1 MRPMKDACYL
11 TLNRNGIKK
20 MTKSE
25 PALEPGEVA
34 VKVHVEVD
42 ARHFRTH
49 HAEARLTIGEQQL
62 LFPDVDVFVADA
74 EDWRRPIV
82 DVELPG

>member
-25 PALEPGEVA
+25 PSLDAGEIA

-42 ARHFRTH
+42 ARHFRAP
-49 HAEARLTIGEQQL
+49 HAEARLTIGEQQI
-62 LFPDVDVFVADA
+62 LFPEVDVSI
-74 EDWRRPIV
+74 EDQEQWRRPMV